1 MSCDVCP
8 FCGKTYKRLKSHLP
22 HCKAAAN
29 SKTPPGRND
38 AAARQTKT
46 KKSSPLV
53 SDESLLAAATPQ
65 SKESKKASRLVTAP
79 AASSQSGAPSSPS
92 QSVSQSSASAKKKK
106 KQKLSDL
113 IKAAAAAASSSSTSS
128 SAPLTSFSAPLTSS
142 SAPLTSTQSPPAAP
156 NSPKPKKKRD
166 PKLTEDPKTSRVPHR
181 GLVGGN
187 EPPSED
193 LAGPGSSGTAA
204 PTGPG
209 PDRGDSVRLSADLRP
224 PAAAKVKLSRTSV
237 ASANLDSEAGQ
248 SGDDFSGTSR
258 GTEDSS
264 ISHLTSKAGSGHQVA
279 RITLRDA
286 KATLGRNSSRRADL
300 LHQFV
305 PPGSGAEVRTVADL
319 SRVSL
324 QAEPNL
330 LPNISSSLLPL
341 VQAKGSNRQPPTR
354 HVPPQ
359 ASQATP
365 NPPPRAVSL
374 NEALHTISPILSPFH
389 RRHPLPAGP
398 HLFPG
403 GAQRQTE
410 PGGGSRT
417 WSTSGGGATG
427 SPEPQ
432 RLGQVTLKELPDW
445 LAGRAPRRPR
455 DLLNMLQK
463 GWQWYYRRYI
473 DVKKG
478 GVGGLGML
486 LAGYCVL
493 SYAWSYPHLKQ
504 HRWRKHH

>member
-38 AAARQTKT
+38 AAAGQTKT

-53 SDESLLAAATPQ
+53 SDESLLVAATPQ
-65 SKESKKASRLVTAP
+65 SKKSKKASQLVTAP

-92 QSVSQSSASAKKKK
+92 QSVSQSSASPKKKK

-128 SAPLTSFSAPLTSS
+128 SAPLTSSS
-142 SAPLTSTQSPPAAP
+142 TPLTSTQSPPAAP
-156 NSPKPKKKRD
+156 NSSKPKKKRD

-193 LAGPGSSGTAA
+193 LAGPGSSRTAA

-209 PDRGDSVRLSADLRP
+209 PDRGDSIRLSADLRP
-224 PAAAKVKLSRTSV
+224 PAAAKVKLSSTSV

-248 SGDDFSGTSR
+248 SGDNFSGTSR

-286 KATLGRNSSRRADL
+286 KATLGRSSSRRADL

-319 SRVSL
+319 SRISL

-341 VQAKGSNRQPPTR
+341 VQAKGSDHQPPTQ

-365 NPPPRAVSL
+365 NPPLRAVSL

-398 HLFPG
+398 QVFPG
-403 GAQRQTE
+403 GAEHQAE
-410 PGGGSRT
+410 PGAGSRAR
-417 WSTSGGGATG
+417 STSGGGATG

-445 LAGRAPRRPR
+445 LAGRAPRQPR
-455 DLLNMLQK
+455 DLLDTLQK
-463 GWQWYYRRYI
+463 GWQWYCRRYI